1 MQGPQLPLG
10 NPFAA
15 ASPAAAAPTHVTLSA
30 EMFDRMMQAIAS
42 RSSGSTGS
50 EGLDSRDL
58 LRLLPKPEVF
68 KVSPKQDE
76 HAAWLSWWWG
86 TRQYITALDH
96 RFDNDIAVIEAN
108 LSREVVLSPTDPP
121 GTAVRSSQL
130 YAILCSLL
138 KGKALSIMHPN

>member
-1 MQGPQLPLG
+1 MAEAAAAAGPPIPDDESHPEELGPVQGPQLPLG

-68 KVSPKQDE
+68 KVFS
-76 HAAWLSWWWG
+76 
-86 TRQYITALDH
+86 
-96 RFDNDIAVIEAN
+96 
-108 LSREVVLSPTDPP
+108 
-121 GTAVRSSQL
+121 
-130 YAILCSLL
+130 
-138 KGKALSIMHPN
+138 